1 MPDLAL
7 NSAEWPAEIPTLV
20 EAALD
25 SQREGSIV
33 FGPDLRVLHA
43 TGRLEA
49 LLGLNRHQLTR
60 DSDFLRA
67 VGESAGLDSASERLL
82 VSRLRQAVDAAE
94 TDNSPVSLFRIDGS
108 LTINVDIRRIGRQC
122 WIAVFEDITSQRE
135 NESNLLNRSLQD
147 VLTGLGNRAHFSR
160 ALSSALTG
168 GLDCAAA
175 ILLIDLDHFKEVND
189 NLGHPVGDSLLSL
202 VGQRIQSVV
211 RESDVVARLGGDE
224 FAVLAI
230 EDPDPTEAGALAER
244 LIDLLHRTCLIGGHV
259 VNVGASIGIAIA
271 PRDGQTPDKLL
282 QNADLAL
289 YEAKARGRNRF
300 RFFDFSMEERS
311 KRRRDMELDLRKA
324 LPLAQIE
331 VYYKPLVDVTTGLL
345 LAFDALVRWR
355 HPVRGLLEWDSF
367 SNLSDELGLTVQIYD
382 WVLRAALRVA
392 ATWPSSVG
400 VSVGVT
406 SGQFEKRHLVTT
418 VTTALRSASVAG
430 SRLEIAITE
439 EILWRN
445 EESVLAVLR
454 ELRALGVR
462 VGMDKFGS
470 GYASLRQLSIFPFDR
485 VIIDRAVLADDL
497 GNARHRAIV
506 RVIASLGASLGI
518 STIVEGIETP
528 ADLARIR
535 SEGCDEV
542 QGYMPGKSLSESE
555 LPAMIAALKPSG
567 AMPAKPAVI

>member
-1 MPDLAL
+1 MPELAL
-7 NSAEWPAEIPTLV
+7 DAAEWPAEIPTVV

-33 FGPDLRVLHA
+33 FGPDLRVLHSTSRVA
-43 TGRLEA
+43 A

-60 DSDFLRA
+60 GSDLLRA
-67 VGESAGLDSASERLL
+67 VGMSVALDGASAKLLISRLL
-82 VSRLRQAVDAAE
+82 RAVDSRE
-94 TDNSPVSLFRIDGS
+94 TDNSAVSLFRIDGS
-108 LTINVDIRRIGRQC
+108 LTVDVDIRRIGHQC
-122 WIAVFEDITSQRE
+122 WIAAFEDITSQRR
-135 NESNLLNRSLQD
+135 NESNLLNLSLQD
-147 VLTGLGNRAHFSR
+147 TLTGLGNRARFNR
-160 ALSSALTG
+160 VSSAALTG
-168 GLDCAAA
+168 KPDCAAA

-189 NLGHPVGDSLLSL
+189 SLGHPVGDSLLRL
-202 VGQRIQSVV
+202 VGQRLQSAV

-230 EDPDPTEAGALAER
+230 ETPYPAEVGALAER
-244 LIDLLHRTCLIGGHV
+244 LIGLLRRTCLIGGHV
-259 VNVGASIGIAIA
+259 VNVGASIGIALA
-271 PRDGQTPDKLL
+271 PGDGQDPDKLL

-289 YEAKARGRNRF
+289 YEAKASGRNRF
-300 RFFDFSMEERS
+300 RFFDISMEERS
-311 KRRRDMELDLRKA
+311 RQRRDLEFDLRKA

-345 LAFDALVRWR
+345 LGFDALLRWR

-392 ATWPSSVG
+392 ATWPDTVG
-400 VSVGVT
+400 VSVSVT
-406 SGQFEKRHLVTT
+406 SGQFENRHLVTA
-418 VTTALRSASVAG
+418 VNIALHAASVEG
-430 SRLEIAITE
+430 SRLEIANTE
-439 EILWRN
+439 DIFWRN

-485 VIIDRAVLADDL
+485 VIIDRAVLADDQ

-506 RVIASLGASLGI
+506 RAIASLGASLGI

-535 SEGCDEV
+535 SEGCV
-542 QGYMPGKSLSESE
+542 NVRGYMPGKSLSASE
-555 LPAMIAALKPSG
+555 LPAIIAALNPSG
-567 AMPAKPAVI
+567 AMPAIPAYL